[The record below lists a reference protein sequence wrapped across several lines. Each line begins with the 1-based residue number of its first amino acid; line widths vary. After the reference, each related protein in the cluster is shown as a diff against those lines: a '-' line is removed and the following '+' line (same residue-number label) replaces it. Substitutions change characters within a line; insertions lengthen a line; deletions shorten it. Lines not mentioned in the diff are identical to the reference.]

1 MAGLLYGFSTKS
13 DGNMSVKWQATDGEA
28 ETNRALWLKRFR
40 VLPTDLVVGS
50 LNLGVNF
57 AVVDARN
64 KGQMIEDV
72 DALITRELQV
82 PLFMVVGDCFPVV
95 LFDSHKNQLALVH
108 LGYQGIVG
116 GLLLGVVGELVAF
129 GSRAEDIEMRIG
141 PGVKKESYVFP
152 VEEVRQRSLDGWGE
166 FLDMQGNGKIG
177 IDLAGYLVKQAKDLG
192 IKKIDISPVDTIR
205 DLNYFSHYRSKRITG
220 EPEGRIAAVAMMV

>member
-1 MAGLLYGFSTKS
+1 MANLVYGFSKKS
-13 DGNMSVKWQATDGEA
+13 DGNMSVKWQTTEGEA
-28 ETNRALWLKRFR
+28 EVNRAEWLRRFEI
-40 VLPTDLVVGS
+40 LPTNLVVGS

-64 KGQMIEDV
+64 TGQMIEDV
-72 DALITRELQV
+72 DALITRERDV
-82 PLFMVVGDCFPVV
+82 PLFMVVGDCFPVTV
-95 LFDSHKNQLALVH
+95 FDPMGCLALVH
-108 LGYQGIVG
+108 LGYHGIAG
-116 GLLLGVVGELVAF
+116 KLLPKVVEQLRLM
-129 GSRAEDIEMRIG
+129 GSQIENLEMNIG

-152 VEEVRQRSLDGWGE
+152 AEEVRQRSLDGWGE
-166 FLDMQGNGKIG
+166 FLDMHGDGKIG